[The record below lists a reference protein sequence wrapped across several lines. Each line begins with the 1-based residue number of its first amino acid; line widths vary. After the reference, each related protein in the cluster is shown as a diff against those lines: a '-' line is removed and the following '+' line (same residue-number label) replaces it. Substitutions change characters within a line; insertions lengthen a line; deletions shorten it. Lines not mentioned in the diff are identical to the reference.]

1 MSEQKNQTSTLL
13 LGVAAGILG
22 SFLIHKWM
30 SPSSSSTSAK
40 EEKKEDE
47 KSQNEPKKVK
57 FNKEV
62 IEQEEI
68 KDIIN
73 LAIKE
78 TIGKLSEKHSDKD
91 KGFKVIQP
99 AMRRRYSEND
109 EPIIKICFT
118 GGPCA
123 GKTTA
128 MSSLFNSLASLGY
141 RVFIVPEAATT
152 LMKAGFLIDNTN
164 FTRLNEIQF
173 QSCLMR
179 YQIFIEDL
187 IVEYAASTSD
197 KPVVILCDR
206 GLIDGKA
213 YVSEQVWQS
222 ILDEMSW
229 NEVHLRDSRYDA
241 VVHMVTAADGA
252 VEHYDLGTNEARYE
266 AVEPA
271 KRVDQTIRKN
281 WSGHSQ
287 FYLIDNKV
295 KSFEEKIDRVE
306 RCVLNLLGIPQA
318 TIFNCKY
325 LVQTY
330 EINEPGISIEN
341 FTVREFFLTS
351 PPNMEVKII
360 QKGDMRS
367 FNYTLETKV
376 FKEDQCTTRKKQISS
391 RDFIQMIHEKQ
402 DDTKIE
408 LEKTRMSFIYK
419 NQFFVIDTFENI
431 EGRPSLL
438 RIETE
443 NDVEKVERPTFI
455 KFIREVTDEE
465 EYSTYNMANK
475 DYKMPESDLKILSE
489 LRQSET
495 LEIVPNED

>member
-1 MSEQKNQTSTLL
+1 
-13 LGVAAGILG
+13 
-22 SFLIHKWM
+22 
-30 SPSSSSTSAK
+30 
-40 EEKKEDE
+40 
-47 KSQNEPKKVK
+47 
-57 FNKEV
+57 
-62 IEQEEI
+62 
-68 KDIIN
+68 
-73 LAIKE
+73 
-78 TIGKLSEKHSDKD
+78 
-91 KGFKVIQP
+91 
-99 AMRRRYSEND
+99 
-109 EPIIKICFT
+109 
-118 GGPCA
+118 
-123 GKTTA
+123 

-306 RCVLNLLGIPQA
+306 R
-318 TIFNCKY
+318 
-325 LVQTY
+325 
-330 EINEPGISIEN
+330 
-341 FTVREFFLTS
+341 
-351 PPNMEVKII
+351 
-360 QKGDMRS
+360 
-367 FNYTLETKV
+367 
-376 FKEDQCTTRKKQISS
+376 
-391 RDFIQMIHEKQ
+391 
-402 DDTKIE
+402 
-408 LEKTRMSFIYK
+408 
-419 NQFFVIDTFENI
+419 
-431 EGRPSLL
+431 
-438 RIETE
+438 
-443 NDVEKVERPTFI
+443 
-455 KFIREVTDEE
+455 
-465 EYSTYNMANK
+465 
-475 DYKMPESDLKILSE
+475 
-489 LRQSET
+489 
-495 LEIVPNED
+495 